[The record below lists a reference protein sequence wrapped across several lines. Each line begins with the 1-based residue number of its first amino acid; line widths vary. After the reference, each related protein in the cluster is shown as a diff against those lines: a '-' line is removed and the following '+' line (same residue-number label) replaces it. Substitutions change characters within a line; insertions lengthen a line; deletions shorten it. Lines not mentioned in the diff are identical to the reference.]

1 MYDSIRLMVGG
12 LGLLSREMV
21 MRNYVAY
28 EHGDCQALEAL
39 VAHYGY
45 LAFEK
50 AFRLF
55 HRLGDEARDLA
66 QELLCEVVEVLKK
79 PLPSGSKNLT
89 FWMNVALDRKVRE
102 HLTQDAVGTYREN
115 RLLKKLVAVR
125 LELESLGRAPTHPEL
140 AQALGVDEVTLE
152 RLLYLEEANRILSLS
167 SPHPQTGTRLED
179 MVVLEEDVVDEL
191 EEALEKARLGLKGE
205 ELSTLERFWRARGRS
220 GRPGHPGSENRCS
233 DCRIAGKPFDLP
245 RIVLVFGGFFFVLV
259 DGAALT
265 EAEVFPVNVR
275 EDGAGTHPFEQVEN
289 SWGGSALDFEAVAV
303 HADLGRF
310 IHALGQVAQKVG
322 QILGVFDIN
331 EAYSGSF
338 VDCSGH
344 IVILTQNDRGGPVTC
359 GTEGK
364 RFPFRTSWYSKG
376 VEAVKN

>member
-12 LGLLSREMV
+12 LAVAKASPLGLLSQEMV

-28 EHGDCQALEAL
+28 KYGDSQAFEAL

-66 QELLCEVVEVLKK
+66 QELLLTVVEVLKK
-79 PLPSGSKNLT
+79 PLPAGNKNLT
-89 FWMNVALDRKVRE
+89 FWVNVALDRKVRE
-102 HLTQDAVGTYREN
+102 YLTQDSVGTYREN

-167 SPHPQTGTRLED
+167 SPHPETGTRLED
-179 MVVLEEDVVDEL
+179 MVAVEQFEDEL

-205 ELSTLERFWRARGRS
+205 ELSTLDRFLAG
-220 GRPGHPGSENRCS
+220 EEV
-233 DCRIAGKPFDLP
+233 DQAALDALAATLKARIA
-245 RIVLVFGGFFFVLV
+245 
-259 DGAALT
+259 A
-265 EAEVFPVNVR
+265 
-275 EDGAGTHPFEQVEN
+275 
-289 SWGGSALDFEAVAV
+289 
-303 HADLGRF
+303 
-310 IHALGQVAQKVG
+310 
-322 QILGVFDIN
+322 
-331 EAYSGSF
+331 
-338 VDCSGH
+338 
-344 IVILTQNDRGGPVTC
+344 
-359 GTEGK
+359 
-364 RFPFRTSWYSKG
+364 
-376 VEAVKN
+376 